1 VRVTSLLASTV
12 VAVVGSILL
21 GGAELRAEELQA
33 EDVRTDELRPDAPRA
48 GDPSADQPGAANP
61 RAEDVRFA
69 LTVDYELM
77 AALVSRELRG
87 TAAEPTVLWTSE
99 DDCTTLALD
108 DVRVGPAGER
118 VEIRAAARGRAGFG
132 VLSWCLFPLARD
144 AELRIRA
151 RPTIDPGWQLT
162 LADVSTELL
171 GPQGTPTF
179 FTRRVGDV
187 AGERIEAAV
196 ARSRVDLAPP
206 AAEIR
211 TVVEGSLDREHGAR
225 ARAALESLRPLGAV
239 PADDGVKVEVAM
251 HVPPAP
257 PAPAEPEP
265 ALTPEERTRWEAG
278 LTNWD
283 AFLTF
288 AVKQLGIQDRDP
300 EIVDALFGLFVDGRH
315 AILDVLASGP
325 QPGDD
330 PVRRLFLD
338 SWQTMRDIAR
348 RVARSRA
355 ESEAALRYVQFLAAG
370 DALAALEE
378 VGPDVGIEIS
388 ADGLRRL
395 ARSLDPETLLDPLA
409 VSDAPDPELR
419 ELFGFHEPP
428 SNAPAPPAP
437 ADPPSPHTWWRWP
450 RAAVAHAAAPAAE
463 DDLPPPGAI
472 PERWVATAADVERY
486 RSVHSRL
493 FDAVARREQT
503 GVPADLHGLFRRLVR
518 AVAWQ
523 ESCWRQFV
531 ARGGRVVAVTSSTG
545 DVGIMQVNRRVWR
558 GIFDLH
564 KLEWDVV
571 YNVGAGAQLLAQLLG
586 RYGRREIGV
595 RGGEPARATYAA
607 YNGGPNAYRRYRTGQ
622 RATRYTRKVD
632 AAFWKKFQITAAG
645 RELEHVPCVSGIT

>member
-1 VRVTSLLASTV
+1 MRLTRLLASTL
-12 VAVVGSILL
+12 VAFVALL
-21 GGAELRAEELQA
+21 GNAAGLRAEE
-33 EDVRTDELRPDAPRA
+33 
-48 GDPSADQPGAANP
+48 
-61 RAEDVRFA
+61 VRFA

-77 AALVSRELRG
+77 ASLVSRELRG
-87 TAAEPTVLWTSE
+87 TEPEAVVLWTSE

-108 DVRVGPAGER
+108 DFRILPAGET

-132 VLSWCLFPLARD
+132 ILGWCLFALRRD

-151 RPTIDPGWQLT
+151 RPTIEPTWR
-162 LADVSTELL
+162 LALEDVQTELL
-171 GPQGTPTF
+171 GPEGTSTF

-196 ARSRVDLAPP
+196 ARIRVDLAPP
-206 AAEIR
+206 VAEVR
-211 TVVEGSLDREHGAR
+211 AVVEGSLDREHGDR
-225 ARAALESLRPLGAV
+225 VRAALESLRPLDAV
-239 PADDGVKVEVAM
+239 PAEDGLKVEMAM
-251 HVPPAP
+251 NVPPAP
-257 PAPAEPEP
+257 AAPAAPEP
-265 ALTPEERTRWEAG
+265 ALTPEERVRWEAG
-278 LTNWD
+278 LANWD

-300 EIVDALFGLFVDGRH
+300 EIIDALFGLFVDGRH
-315 AILDVLASGP
+315 AVLAVLASGP
-325 QPGDD
+325 RPGED
-330 PVRRLFLD
+330 PVRSLFLD

-355 ESEAALRYVQFLAAG
+355 ESDAALRYVRFLAAG

-409 VSDAPDPELR
+409 VSDAPDPALR

-428 SNAPAPPAP
+428 TNTPAAPAPL
-437 ADPPSPHTWWRWP
+437 DPPSPGTRWLWP
-450 RAAVAHAAAPAAE
+450 RAAVAHAAAATAS
-463 DDLPPPGAI
+463 DDLPPPGTI
-472 PERWVATAADVERY
+472 PERWVATPADVERY
-486 RSVHSRL
+486 RSAHSRL
-493 FDAVARREQT
+493 FDAIARREQS
-503 GVPADLHGLFRRLVR
+503 GVPGDLHGLFRHLVR

-531 ARGGRVVAVTSSTG
+531 ARDGRVTPVESSTG

-558 GIFDLH
+558 GLFDLH

-571 YNVGAGAQLLAQLLG
+571 YNAGAGAQLLAQLLSH
-586 RYGRREIGV
+586 YGRREIGV
-595 RGGEPARATYAA
+595 RGGDPARATYAA

-645 RELEHVPCVSGIT
+645 RELDHVPCVSNVT